1 MFENLQK
8 ILQRR
13 RENGET
19 NQHIADSCGVSQ
31 QRINAFLNGDAKQMD
46 NMRLETAYKLFPF
59 IFRDNAIPAPPAL
72 SPSES
77 RLLDAYRQA
86 DETGRSMLDAL
97 AYTIIAKSKR
107 AQSTESKEVAND

>member
-1 MFENLQK
+1 MLKYLQN
-8 ILQRR
+8 ILRQRR
-13 RENGET
+13 DDGET
-19 NQHIADSCGVSQ
+19 NQSIADSCGMSQ
-31 QRINAFLNGDAKQMD
+31 QRINEYLNGDAEQIGK
-46 NMRLETAYKLFPF
+46 MRLSAALRLFPF
-59 IFRDNAIPAPPAL
+59 LFRDAAAIAPPAL

-107 AQSTESKEVAND
+107 AQSAESKEVAND